1 MPKPKQN
8 VMGKMYNE
16 NIQKKIIIYSV
27 LIHKRKRKHEKSGV
41 STTPVVSLKVTRGL
55 LWRVARYVITFRSE
69 AMALPDW
76 IITLVA
82 TSSFICFC
90 LCLRY
95 RRTGQV
101 FWRKLFSK
109 IMARTEKPLFRIAWV
124 WRHFPWRQRFLS
136 FPWRFSW
143 RSLATSSHF
152 YVL

>member
-1 MPKPKQN
+1 MWWENCIMKIYRKN
-8 VMGKMYNE
+8 YNILGF
-16 NIQKKIIIYSV
+16 NTQKKTPTREIRCQHNTGS
-27 LIHKRKRKHEKSGV
+27 EPKS
-41 STTPVVSLKVTRGL
+41 LYTRGL
-55 LWRVARYVITFRSE
+55 LWRVTRYVITFRSE

-124 WRHFPWRQRFLS
+124 WRHFPWRQGFLS

-152 YVL
+152 YVP